1 MNRKQTRN
9 LTEGNVFSLIMR
21 FFFPMFFTN
30 MLQQLYTIA
39 DSAIVGKGLGDDPLA
54 AVGNMG
60 SLSFLIVGFSVGL
73 ANGFCVPIAYSFG
86 AKDYSLLRRN
96 TASAIRLSLILTTI
110 MTILSMLFLKDVLLL
125 LQTAPGI
132 LKDCLIYGYI
142 LFGGLITT
150 VAYNLCSGILRSLGD
165 STTPF
170 IAIITSTLVNI
181 VLNCLFIFGLKTGVE
196 GAAIATIIAQIIST
210 AICFY
215 KLYKIPELHLHAA
228 DFSIDLSLDMKLLK
242 NGIPMALMN
251 SITAVGCMVVQYFV
265 NGLGVA
271 YTTAYSACVK
281 FLNLFMQPAC
291 TAGFVMSSFTSQN
304 LGAQK
309 YKRITQGLHVCL
321 GIAAVTYIVL
331 GSVTVFFP
339 GFLAGIMMNGEEPI
353 SLAKEYLP
361 ACGVMLFT
369 VDFLFIY
376 RSAVQGL
383 GRPLIPMLSGII
395 EMLMRIFVIVFFLD
409 IFGFMSTAYADIAAW
424 IGALLMNMIA
434 FYIFMANKKP
444 EA

>member
-181 VLNCLFIFGLKTGVE
+181 VLNCLFICGLKTGVE

>member
-339 GFLAGIMMNGEEPI
+339 GFLAGILMNGEEPI